1 MIKQTSEKTHGKG
14 TPKAPAAKDPK
25 TSKLDII
32 VNLLRGPN
40 GASIDDLAAACGWQK
55 HSVRGAIAG
64 TLKKKGY
71 SVSSEVI
78 EGTRRYRIAD
88 AQA

>member
-1 MIKQTSEKTHGKG
+1 MTKESSKTRGKS
-14 TPKAPAAKDPK
+14 TPKAPAAKDRK
-25 TSKLDII
+25 TSKLDIL
-32 VNLLRGPN
+32 VSLLRQAN

-55 HSVRGAIAG
+55 HSVRGALAG
-64 TLKKKGY
+64 TLRKKGY

-78 EGTRRYRIAD
+78 DGSRRYRIAE